1 MSNECDDDSG
11 TDGEIDSGSAFDDS
25 AHGLVTEDGRQRR
38 GPMAIDE
45 RQVTVADRHC
55 VDGDSNLVTTR
66 RFEDDVFDRQRSR
79 HSSAHGGADACAF
92 VRHVNDRS
100 PRGHECGPAG
110 WHGWRADGMRTCDHG
125 IVLRSSRRLFVTV
138 GLVGVVVIGCRN
150 QEQRTQLP
158 PPTTSADSAMAS
170 PTDPPATMPPTSTAE
185 KVIPESGTPPTESV
199 YLEVDADGEVPV
211 FASTVIGSPVRVVIS
226 SSTERSFRLRNDGTS
241 LTGTAVAFEFV
252 ADDETIYDI
261 VDAVSGEVI
270 VSLESILD

>member
-1 MSNECDDDSG
+1 
-11 TDGEIDSGSAFDDS
+11 
-25 AHGLVTEDGRQRR
+25 
-38 GPMAIDE
+38 
-45 RQVTVADRHC
+45 
-55 VDGDSNLVTTR
+55 
-66 RFEDDVFDRQRSR
+66 
-79 HSSAHGGADACAF
+79 
-92 VRHVNDRS
+92 
-100 PRGHECGPAG
+100 
-110 WHGWRADGMRTCDHG
+110 
-125 IVLRSSRRLFVTV
+125 
-138 GLVGVVVIGCRN
+138 
-150 QEQRTQLP
+150 
-158 PPTTSADSAMAS
+158 MAS